1 MMKKIKNFLQIIDL
15 IILVISVYFIA
26 IPILLVIAIIRPVI
40 TFIENVL
47 EQYIRLVKEK
57 GRKI

>member
-1 MMKKIKNFLQIIDL
+1 MKKIKNFLQIIDL